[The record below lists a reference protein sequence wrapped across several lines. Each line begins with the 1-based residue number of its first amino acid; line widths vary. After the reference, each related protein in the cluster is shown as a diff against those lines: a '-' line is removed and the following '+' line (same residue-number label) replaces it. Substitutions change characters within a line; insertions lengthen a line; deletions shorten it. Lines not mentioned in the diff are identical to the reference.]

1 MQSITANS
9 VTEGDGQ
16 ELVYTIMLDRLSSAE
31 ASFAF
36 SVAGDA
42 IGGTEDIPN
51 EADYLNAKN
60 IRLSNEVV
68 NNGDGSITI
77 PAGLQ
82 TFSASVPV
90 IDDTLIENT
99 ETAILTIGSHSGI
112 GQIFDNDPLPN
123 PPETIPDNTKKPT
136 HQATPAILNIDANA
150 VREGDGNNLLFKVRL
165 NQAATKELSFAFN
178 VSGDAIGGDV
188 RANNKSN
195 QNTATKSKSEG
206 QDYVVQKNHHYHTKL
221 MLFQMIR
228 PNRSTISMLDNV
240 ILTKEYATTVMAAF
254 TIPLGSILH
263 RSVPVIDDTL
273 IENTETAILSIG
285 SHSGIGQIFDNDSL
299 RTTGLRPS
307 LLSSMRIP

>member
-51 EADYLNAKN
+51 EVDYLNAKN
-60 IRLSNEVV
+60 IKLSNEVV

-99 ETAILTIGSHSGI
+99 E
-112 GQIFDNDPLPN
+112 
-123 PPETIPDNTKKPT
+123 
-136 HQATPAILNIDANA
+136 
-150 VREGDGNNLLFKVRL
+150 
-165 NQAATKELSFAFN
+165 
-178 VSGDAIGGDV
+178 
-188 RANNKSN
+188 
-195 QNTATKSKSEG
+195 
-206 QDYVVQKNHHYHTKL
+206 
-221 MLFQMIR
+221 
-228 PNRSTISMLDNV
+228 RSS
-240 ILTKEYATTVMAAF
+240 
-254 TIPLGSILH
+254 PSI
-263 RSVPVIDDTL
+263 
-273 IENTETAILSIG
+273 
-285 SHSGIGQIFDNDSL
+285 SL
-299 RTTGLRPS
+299 RHRTDL
-307 LLSSMRIP
+307 